1 MKWGDGL
8 TQERYEDAL
17 FALLMGE
24 LGEEPAQAA
33 DDKQAWLQ
41 EETEGDAT
49 PELDRR
55 CLGMIRKHYRKEQV
69 RQVGKALWRTVSSVA
84 VAACLMMACFVVAYA
99 TSETVRVNTK
109 NLLITVFPTH
119 TELRF
124 PGELE
129 EERSPSLSV
138 GWVPP
143 GYTLTKKGSNRHGS
157 YFDYY
162 DAEGNLLSVDCHSTV
177 GLGAEFDTE
186 DAVVEDV
193 TIQGEKGMLINK
205 HDRYQLVW
213 TAKNNAR
220 LITVSS
226 YALSR
231 EETFAVAEAL
241 AYD

>member
-1 MKWGDGL
+1 MKYGDDL
-8 TQERYEDAL
+8 VQSRYEEAL
-17 FALLMGE
+17 FALLTQK
-24 LGEEPAQAA
+24 LGEEQNQAA
-33 DDKQAWLQ
+33 RARQACLQ
-41 EETEGDAT
+41 EEADGDTTA
-49 PELDRR
+49 ELDRR
-55 CLGMIRKHYRKEQV
+55 CLGTIRRHYRKERLRRV
-69 RQVGKALWRTVSSVA
+69 SKALWRTVSSVA
-84 VAACLMMACFVVAYA
+84 VAACLMIVCFVVAYA
-99 TSETVRVNTK
+99 TSEKVRVNTK
-109 NLLITVFPTH
+109 NLLITIFPTH

-129 EERSPSLSV
+129 EEHSPSLSV

-143 GYTLTKKGSNRHGS
+143 GYTLTKKGSDQHSS

-162 DAEGNLLSVDCHSTV
+162 DANGNLLSVDCHSTV
-177 GLGAEFDTE
+177 GLGANFDTE

-220 LITVSS
+220 LITVNS

-241 AYD
+241 AYN

>member
-24 LGEEPAQAA
+24 LGEEWAQAA

-41 EETEGDAT
+41 EEARGDAT
-49 PELDRR
+49 PGLDRR
-55 CLGMIRKHYRKEQV
+55 CLGMIRRHYGKTKAR
-69 RQVGKALWRTVSSVA
+69 RVGKVLWRVVRSVA
-84 VAACLMMACFVVAYA
+84 VAACLMLALFAVAYA

-109 NLLITVFPTH
+109 NFLLTVFPTN

-124 PGELE
+124 PGEVR

-143 GYTLTKKGSNRHGS
+143 GYTLTEMDSRFKAVV
-157 YFDYY
+157 FDYC
-162 DAEGNLLSVDCHSTV
+162 DDKGNLLNVGCRSTN
-177 GLGAEFDTE
+177 GMTAGFDTE

-193 TIQGEKGMLINK
+193 TIQGCKGMLIEKNGE
-205 HDRYQLVW
+205 YQLVW
-213 TAKNNAR
+213 TAKNDTR
-220 LITVSS
+220 LITVWS

-231 EETFAVAEAL
+231 EETFAVANSL
-241 AYD
+241 VYD

>member
-1 MKWGDGL
+1 MKCRDNL
-8 TQERYEDAL
+8 ARERYEDAL

-24 LGEEPAQAA
+24 LGEEQCQRVAA
-33 DDKQAWLQ
+33 LQ
-41 EETEGDAT
+41 EQLEREGDGEAT
-49 PELDRR
+49 AQLDRR
-55 CLGMIRKHYRKEQV
+55 CLGAIRRHY
-69 RQVGKALWRTVSSVA
+69 GKAKTRRAGRALWKVVSRVA
-84 VAACLMMACFVVAYA
+84 VAACLMLVCFVVAYA
-99 TSETVRVNTK
+99 TSEKVRVNTK
-109 NLLITVFPTH
+109 NLLIAVFPTH

-143 GYTLTKKGSNRHGS
+143 GYTLTQKGSKRNSS

-177 GLGAEFDTE
+177 GLGANFDTE
-186 DAVVEDV
+186 DAVVEEV

-205 HDRYQLVW
+205 HGKYQLVW

-220 LITVSS
+220 LITVNS

-231 EETFAVAEAL
+231 EETFAVANSL